1 VGPPNKTKN
10 MQEAN
15 KINQEVK
22 EVSKLSFLTAV
33 MRRTESSSYGTD
45 RKRLV
50 EKFEQRMH
58 P

>member
-1 VGPPNKTKN
+1 

-22 EVSKLSFLTAV
+22 EVSKIGFLTAV

-45 RKRLV
+45 RKLMK
-50 EKFEQRMH
+50 KFAQRMH